1 MNIVAIGGGDVAGE
15 TRGIDEVL
23 VSLAG
28 RPNPSALF
36 IPTATGDDES
46 YVEKFTVAYEAL
58 GCSVEVLRLTRGDD
72 PGKIEKA
79 DLIYVGG
86 GNTKAMIALWRQDGV
101 DKLLKAHLDQGK
113 PVGGVSAGAIC
124 WFRVG
129 NSDWPLY
136 ENIPNVNTARLDA
149 LGFVDLCLC
158 PHTKRE
164 EFRMDEFRQMMKGE
178 QGAGVG
184 VDDCCAI
191 QIRGEE
197 YRILST
203 ESGSVAHRIEW
214 VQGKLVENELPPHD
228 DFRPLSFLRDTA
240 HWLAEHSP
248 VGGGNP

>member
-1 MNIVAIGGGDVAGE
+1 MNIVAIGGGDIAGE
-15 TRGIDEVL
+15 TRPLDELL
-23 VSLAG
+23 VSLAA

-46 YVEKFTVAYEAL
+46 YVERFTHAYEAL
-58 GCSVEVLRLTRGDD
+58 GCSTDVLRLIKGDD
-72 PGKIEKA
+72 PTKIQKA

-86 GNTKAMIALWRQDGV
+86 GNTKAMLALWRERGV
-101 DKLLKAHLDQGK
+101 DKLLKRHLDEGK

-136 ENIPNVNTARLDA
+136 EQIPNVNTARLDA

-164 EFRMDEFRQMMKGE
+164 GFRLAEFREMMKGE
-178 QGAGVG
+178 RGAGVG
-184 VDDCCAI
+184 IDDCCAI

-197 YRILST
+197 YRILASAPD
-203 ESGSVAHRIEW
+203 SIAHRVEW
-214 VQGKLVENELPPHD
+214 VQGKLLENELPPHD
-228 DFRPLSFLRDTA
+228 DFRPLSFLQNSERWLTA
-240 HWLAEHSP
+240 GA
-248 VGGGNP
+248 GNP